1 MRMNIESA
9 FRSLKVCILTI
20 ISYERELFRPEL
32 FRGSQRSEFPGFP
45 SDTNSICEETQT
57 PRKWNPSRDEW
68 NFVKVHPRI
77 FF

>member
-45 SDTNSICEETQT
+45 SDTNSICEEDTDAAQVESI
-57 PRKWNPSRDEW
+57 SR
-68 NFVKVHPRI
+68 
-77 FF
+77 